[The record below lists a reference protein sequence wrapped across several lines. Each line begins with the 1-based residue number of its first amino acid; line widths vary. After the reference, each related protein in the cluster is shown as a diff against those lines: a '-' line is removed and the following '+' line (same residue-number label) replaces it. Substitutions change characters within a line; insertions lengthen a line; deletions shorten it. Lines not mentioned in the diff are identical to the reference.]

1 MNIQPTIQSGIT
13 SQNNQ
18 HHQTEQ
24 IPPTQIPQSEL
35 PLGCQAGFVVN
46 IPDDIQQHAPEC
58 GETTALLSLIKDKG
72 LLSGLD
78 EYIAPHLEEG
88 SIGKK
93 TLDMFG
99 LFNVTQMALEIPS
112 SVSGISGKYGVQLN
126 IVKPD
131 IHPTSGNYFLQIFPL
146 HDEIG
151 FNFKDLPGPLKN
163 ALSNSNISTT
173 AVSTIASAAT
183 SAATTAV
190 STIASAATSTA
201 VSTIA
206 STGTSATTSTVTTEP
221 KDPIPWFGLTAQV
234 VRNHGVELPIVK
246 TENGWKLVGET
257 PLTPDGPK
265 ANYTEEWVIR
275 PGEADFKYGASP
287 LQATLG
293 LEFGAHFKWDLDNPN
308 TKYAVLTNAAAN
320 ALGAVG
326 GFAVSRFAGTDPML
340 SPHIGAMVG
349 QAAGHA
355 IQYNTPGL
363 KPDTI
368 LWWAGAT
375 LGLADLNKAE
385 FGVARFTDYPRIW
398 WHAREGAIFPNKEDI
413 ARATGADI
421 RAMEEGVPVGQRHPN
436 PEDVVIDIESNDLPH
451 HNPLNHVDIVDI
463 IQETRV

>member
-1 MNIQPTIQSGIT
+1 MNIQPIVQSGIT
-13 SQNNQ
+13 TQNNQ
-18 HHQTEQ
+18 HNQAEQ
-24 IPPTQIPQSEL
+24 APPAQIPQSEL
-35 PLGCQAGFVVN
+35 PNGCEAGFVVH

-58 GETTALLSLIKDKG
+58 GERTALLSLIQDEG

-78 EYIAPHLEEG
+78 KYLAPHLEEG
-88 SIGKK
+88 SAGKK
-93 TLDMFG
+93 ALDMFG

-112 SVSGISGKYGVQLN
+112 TVPGISGKYGVQLN

-151 FNFKDLPGPLKN
+151 INFKDLPGPLKN
-163 ALSNSNISTT
+163 ALSNINISTT
-173 AVSTIASAAT
+173 AVSAIT
-183 SAATTAV
+183 SAA
-190 STIASAATSTA
+190 
-201 VSTIA
+201 
-206 STGTSATTSTVTTEP
+206 TSATTSTVTTEP

-275 PGEADFKYGASP
+275 PGEADFKYGTSP

-320 ALGAVG
+320 ALGAAG
-326 GFAVSRFAGTDPML
+326 GFAVSKIPGVDSML
-340 SPHIGAMVG
+340 APHIGAMVG

-355 IQYNTPGL
+355 IQCNTPGL

-368 LWWAGAT
+368 LWWAGTT

-385 FGVARFTDYPRIW
+385 TGEARFTDYPRIW

-421 RAMEEGVPVGQRHPN
+421 RAMEEGVPVGQSHPR
-436 PEDVVIDIESNDLPH
+436 PEDVVINIESNDLPH

>member
-1 MNIQPTIQSGIT
+1 MIQD
-13 SQNNQ
+13 
-18 HHQTEQ
+18 E
-24 IPPTQIPQSEL
+24 
-35 PLGCQAGFVVN
+35 
-46 IPDDIQQHAPEC
+46 
-58 GETTALLSLIKDKG
+58 G

-78 EYIAPHLEEG
+78 KYLAPHLEEG
-88 SIGKK
+88 SAGKK
-93 TLDMFG
+93 ALDMFG

-112 SVSGISGKYGVQLN
+112 TVPGISGKYGVQMN

-151 FNFKDLPGPLKN
+151 LNFKDLPGPLKN
-163 ALSNSNISTT
+163 ALSNINISTT
-173 AVSTIASAAT
+173 AVSAIT
-183 SAATTAV
+183 SAA
-190 STIASAATSTA
+190 
-201 VSTIA
+201 
-206 STGTSATTSTVTTEP
+206 TSATTSTVTTEP

-275 PGEADFKYGASP
+275 PGEADFKYGTSP

-320 ALGAVG
+320 ALGAAG
-326 GFAVSRFAGTDPML
+326 GFAVSKIPGANSML
-340 SPHIGAMVG
+340 APHIGAMVG

-355 IQYNTPGL
+355 IQCNTPGL

-368 LWWAGAT
+368 LWWAGTT

-385 FGVARFTDYPRIW
+385 TGEARFTDYPRIW

-421 RAMEEGVPVGQRHPN
+421 RAMEEGVPVGQSHPR
-436 PEDVVIDIESNDLPH
+436 PEDVVINIESNDLPH

>member
-1 MNIQPTIQSGIT
+1 
-13 SQNNQ
+13 
-18 HHQTEQ
+18 
-24 IPPTQIPQSEL
+24 
-35 PLGCQAGFVVN
+35 
-46 IPDDIQQHAPEC
+46 
-58 GETTALLSLIKDKG
+58 SLIKDEG

-78 EYIAPHLEEG
+78 KYLAPHLEEG
-88 SIGKK
+88 SAGKK
-93 TLDMFG
+93 ALDMFG
-99 LFNVTQMALEIPS
+99 LFNVSQMALEIPS
-112 SVSGISGKYGVQLN
+112 TVPGISGKYGVQLN

-151 FNFKDLPGPLKN
+151 INFKDLPGPLKN
-163 ALSNSNISTT
+163 ALSNSNIPTTVST
-173 AVSTIASAAT
+173 AASTIA
-183 SAATTAV
+183 
-190 STIASAATSTA
+190 
-201 VSTIA
+201 
-206 STGTSATTSTVTTEP
+206 SATTSTVTTAS

-320 ALGAVG
+320 ALGALG
-326 GFAVSRFAGTDPML
+326 GFAVSRFASTDPML

-375 LGLADLNKAE
+375 LGATDLNKAE
-385 FGVARFTDYPRIW
+385 FEVARFTDYPRIW
-398 WHAREGAIFPNKEDI
+398 WHAREGAIFPNKADI
-413 ARATGADI
+413 EHATGADI
-421 RAMEEGVPVGQRHPN
+421 RAMEEGIPVGQRHPN
-436 PEDVVIDIESNDLPH
+436 PEDVVIDIESNGLPH
-451 HNPLNHVDIVDI
+451 HNPSNHVDIFDI

>member
-1 MNIQPTIQSGIT
+1 MNIQPIVQSGIT
-13 SQNNQ
+13 TQNNQ
-18 HHQTEQ
+18 HHQREQ

-35 PLGCQAGFVVN
+35 PNGCEAGFVVN

-99 LFNVTQMALEIPS
+99 LFNVSQMALEIPS
-112 SVSGISGKYGVQLN
+112 TVPGISGKYGVQLN

-151 FNFKDLPGPLKN
+151 INFKDLPGPLKN
-163 ALSNSNISTT
+163 ALSNSNIPTTVST
-173 AVSTIASAAT
+173 AASTIA
-183 SAATTAV
+183 
-190 STIASAATSTA
+190 
-201 VSTIA
+201 
-206 STGTSATTSTVTTEP
+206 SATTSTVTTAS

-308 TKYAVLTNAAAN
+308 AKYAVLTNAAAN
-320 ALGAVG
+320 ALGAAG
-326 GFAVSRFAGTDPML
+326 GFAVSRFAGTNPML

-421 RAMEEGVPVGQRHPN
+421 RAMEEGVPVGQSHPH
-436 PEDVVIDIESNDLPH
+436 PEDVVIDIESSPH
-451 HNPLNHVDIVDI
+451 NNPSNYVDTVDI
-463 IQETRV
+463 IRETRV

>member
-1 MNIQPTIQSGIT
+1 MNIQPIVQSGIT
-13 SQNNQ
+13 TQNNQ
-18 HHQTEQ
+18 HNQAKQ
-24 IPPTQIPQSEL
+24 ASPAQIPQSEL
-35 PLGCQAGFVVN
+35 PNGCEAGFVVH

-58 GETTALLSLIKDKG
+58 GERTALLSLIQDEG

-78 EYIAPHLEEG
+78 KYLAPHLEEG
-88 SIGKK
+88 SAGKK
-93 TLDMFG
+93 ALDMFG

-112 SVSGISGKYGVQLN
+112 STVPAISGKYGVQLN

-151 FNFKDLPGPLKN
+151 INFKDLPGPLKN
-163 ALSNSNISTT
+163 ALSNSNIPTTVST
-173 AVSTIASAAT
+173 AASTIA
-183 SAATTAV
+183 
-190 STIASAATSTA
+190 
-201 VSTIA
+201 
-206 STGTSATTSTVTTEP
+206 SATTSTVTTAS
-221 KDPIPWFGLTAQV
+221 KDLIPWFGLTAQV

-275 PGEADFKYGASP
+275 PAEADLKYGTSP
-287 LQATLG
+287 FQATLG

-320 ALGAVG
+320 ALGAAG
-326 GFAVSRFAGTDPML
+326 GFAVSQISGVDSML
-340 SPHIGAMVG
+340 APHIGAMVG

-355 IQYNTPGL
+355 IQCNTPGL

-368 LWWAGAT
+368 LWWAGTT

-385 FGVARFTDYPRIW
+385 FGEARFTDYPRIW

-421 RAMEEGVPVGQRHPN
+421 RAMEEGVPVDHRHPH
-436 PEDVVIDIESNDLPH
+436 PEDVVIDIESSPH
-451 HNPLNHVDIVDI
+451 NNPSNYVDTV
-463 IQETRV
+463 

>member
-1 MNIQPTIQSGIT
+1 MNIQPIVTSGIT
-13 SQNNQ
+13 TQNNQ
-18 HHQTEQ
+18 HHHAEQTS
-24 IPPTQIPQSEL
+24 PTQIPQSEL
-35 PLGCQAGFVVN
+35 PNGCETGFVVH
-46 IPDDIQQHAPEC
+46 IPEDMQRHAPEC
-58 GETTALLSLIKDKG
+58 GETTALLSLIKDEG

-78 EYIAPHLEEG
+78 KYLAPHLEEG
-88 SIGKK
+88 SAGKK
-93 TLDMFG
+93 ALDMFG
-99 LFNVTQMALEIPS
+99 LFNVSQMALEIPS
-112 SVSGISGKYGVQLN
+112 TVPGISGKYGVQLN

-151 FNFKDLPGPLKN
+151 INFKDLPGPLKN
-163 ALSNSNISTT
+163 ALSNSNIPTTVST
-173 AVSTIASAAT
+173 AASTIA
-183 SAATTAV
+183 
-190 STIASAATSTA
+190 
-201 VSTIA
+201 
-206 STGTSATTSTVTTEP
+206 SATTSTVTTAS

-308 TKYAVLTNAAAN
+308 TKYAVITNAAAN

-326 GFAVSRFAGTDPML
+326 GFAVSRFTGTDPML

-368 LWWAGAT
+368 LWWAGTT

-385 FGVARFTDYPRIW
+385 FGEARFTDYPRIW
-398 WHAREGAIFPNKEDI
+398 WHAREGAIFPNKADI
-413 ARATGADI
+413 EHATGADI
-421 RAMEEGVPVGQRHPN
+421 RAMEEGVSVGQRHPN
-436 PEDVVIDIESNDLPH
+436 PEDVVINIESNNSPH
-451 HNPLNHVDIVDI
+451 HNPSNYVDTVDI

>member
-190 STIASAATSTA
+190 STIAS
-201 VSTIA
+201 
-206 STGTSATTSTVTTEP
+206 TGTSATTSTVTTEP

-375 LGLADLNKAE
+375 LGAADLNKAE
-385 FGVARFTDYPRIW
+385 YDKARFTDYPRIW
-398 WHAREGAIFPNKEDI
+398 WHAREGAIFPNKADI
-413 ARATGADI
+413 EHATGADI
-421 RAMEEGVPVGQRHPN
+421 RAMEEGVPVGHRHPK
-436 PEDVVIDIESNDLPH
+436 PEDVAINVEGINSQH

-463 IQETRV
+463 IQETRI

>member
-173 AVSTIASAAT
+173 AVSTIAS
-183 SAATTAV
+183 
-190 STIASAATSTA
+190 
-201 VSTIA
+201 
-206 STGTSATTSTVTTEP
+206 TGTSATTSTVTTKP

>member
-1 MNIQPTIQSGIT
+1 M
-13 SQNNQ
+13 
-18 HHQTEQ
+18 
-24 IPPTQIPQSEL
+24 
-35 PLGCQAGFVVN
+35 
-46 IPDDIQQHAPEC
+46 
-58 GETTALLSLIKDKG
+58 SLIQDEG

-78 EYIAPHLEEG
+78 KYLAPHLEEG
-88 SIGKK
+88 SAGKK
-93 TLDMFG
+93 ALDMFG

-112 SVSGISGKYGVQLN
+112 TVRGISGKYGVQLN

-151 FNFKDLPGPLKN
+151 LNFKDLPGPLKN
-163 ALSNSNISTT
+163 ALSNINISTT
-173 AVSTIASAAT
+173 AVSAIT
-183 SAATTAV
+183 SAA
-190 STIASAATSTA
+190 
-201 VSTIA
+201 
-206 STGTSATTSTVTTEP
+206 TSATTSTVTTEP

-275 PGEADFKYGASP
+275 PGEADFKYGTSP

-320 ALGAVG
+320 ALGAAG
-326 GFAVSRFAGTDPML
+326 GFAVSKIPGVDPML
-340 SPHIGAMVG
+340 APHIGAMVG

-355 IQYNTPGL
+355 IQCNTPGL

-368 LWWAGAT
+368 LWWAGTT

-385 FGVARFTDYPRIW
+385 TGEARFTDYPRIW

-421 RAMEEGVPVGQRHPN
+421 RAMEEGVPVGQSHPR
-436 PEDVVIDIESNDLPH
+436 PEDVVINIESNDLPH

>member
-131 IHPTSGNYFLQIFPL
+131 IHPTSSNYFLQIFPL

-183 SAATTAV
+183 SAA
-190 STIASAATSTA
+190 STA

-257 PLTPDGPK
+257 PLTPNGPK

-375 LGLADLNKAE
+375 LGAADLNKAE
-385 FGVARFTDYPRIW
+385 YDKARFTDYPRIW

-421 RAMEEGVPVGQRHPN
+421 RAMEEGIPVGQRHPN
-436 PEDVVIDIESNDLPH
+436 PEDVVIDIESNGLPH
-451 HNPLNHVDIVDI
+451 HNPSNHVDIFDI

>member
-1 MNIQPTIQSGIT
+1 MNIQPIVQSGIT
-13 SQNNQ
+13 TQNNQ
-18 HHQTEQ
+18 HNQAEQ
-24 IPPTQIPQSEL
+24 ASPAQIPQSEL
-35 PLGCQAGFVVN
+35 PNGCEAGFVVH

-58 GETTALLSLIKDKG
+58 GERTALLSLIQDEG

-78 EYIAPHLEEG
+78 KYLAPHLEEG
-88 SIGKK
+88 SAGKK
-93 TLDMFG
+93 ALDMFG

-112 SVSGISGKYGVQLN
+112 TVPGISGKYGVQLN

-151 FNFKDLPGPLKN
+151 INFKDLPGPLKN
-163 ALSNSNISTT
+163 ALSNSNIPTT
-173 AVSTIASAAT
+173 VSTAAP
-183 SAATTAV
+183 
-190 STIASAATSTA
+190 TIA
-201 VSTIA
+201 
-206 STGTSATTSTVTTEP
+206 SATTSTVTTAS

-326 GFAVSRFAGTDPML
+326 GFAVSRFTGTDPML

-368 LWWAGAT
+368 LWWAGTT

-385 FGVARFTDYPRIW
+385 TGEARFTDYPRIW

-421 RAMEEGVPVGQRHPN
+421 RAMEEGVPVGQSHPR
-436 PEDVVIDIESNDLPH
+436 PEDVVINIESNDLPH

>member
-1 MNIQPTIQSGIT
+1 MQR
-13 SQNNQ
+13 
-18 HHQTEQ
+18 
-24 IPPTQIPQSEL
+24 
-35 PLGCQAGFVVN
+35 
-46 IPDDIQQHAPEC
+46 HAPEC
-58 GETTALLSLIKDKG
+58 GETTALLSLIKDEG

-78 EYIAPHLEEG
+78 KYLAPHLEEG
-88 SIGKK
+88 SAGKK
-93 TLDMFG
+93 ALDMFG
-99 LFNVTQMALEIPS
+99 LFNVSQMALEIPS
-112 SVSGISGKYGVQLN
+112 TVPGISGKYGVQLN

-151 FNFKDLPGPLKN
+151 INFKDLPGPLKN
-163 ALSNSNISTT
+163 ALSNSNIPTT
-173 AVSTIASAAT
+173 VSTAAP
-183 SAATTAV
+183 
-190 STIASAATSTA
+190 TIA
-201 VSTIA
+201 
-206 STGTSATTSTVTTEP
+206 SATTSTVTTAS

-234 VRNHGVELPIVK
+234 VRKHGVELPIVK

-326 GFAVSRFAGTDPML
+326 GFAVSRFTGTDPML

-368 LWWAGAT
+368 LWWAGTT

-385 FGVARFTDYPRIW
+385 FGEARFTDYPRIW
-398 WHAREGAIFPNKEDI
+398 WHAREGAIFPNKADI
-413 ARATGADI
+413 EHATGADI
-421 RAMEEGVPVGQRHPN
+421 RAMEEGVSVGQRHPN
-436 PEDVVIDIESNDLPH
+436 PEDVVINIESNNSPH
-451 HNPLNHVDIVDI
+451 HNPSNYVDTVDI

>member
-1 MNIQPTIQSGIT
+1 TSGIT
-13 SQNNQ
+13 TQNNQ
-18 HHQTEQ
+18 HHHAEQTS
-24 IPPTQIPQSEL
+24 PTQIPHSEL
-35 PLGCQAGFVVN
+35 PNGCETGFVVH
-46 IPDDIQQHAPEC
+46 IPEDMQRHAPEC
-58 GETTALLSLIKDKG
+58 GETTALLSLIKDEG

-78 EYIAPHLEEG
+78 KYLAPHLEEG
-88 SIGKK
+88 SAGKK
-93 TLDMFG
+93 ALDMFG
-99 LFNVTQMALEIPS
+99 LFNVSQMALEIPS
-112 SVSGISGKYGVQLN
+112 TVPGISGKYGVQLN

-151 FNFKDLPGPLKN
+151 INFKDLPGPLKN
-163 ALSNSNISTT
+163 ALSNSNIPTTVST
-173 AVSTIASAAT
+173 AASTIA
-183 SAATTAV
+183 
-190 STIASAATSTA
+190 
-201 VSTIA
+201 
-206 STGTSATTSTVTTEP
+206 SATTSTVTTAS

-326 GFAVSRFAGTDPML
+326 GFAVSRFTGTDPML

-368 LWWAGAT
+368 LWWAGTT

-385 FGVARFTDYPRIW
+385 FGEARFTDYPRIW
-398 WHAREGAIFPNKEDI
+398 WHAREGAIFPNKADI
-413 ARATGADI
+413 EHATGADI
-421 RAMEEGVPVGQRHPN
+421 RAMEEGVSVGQRHPN
-436 PEDVVIDIESNDLPH
+436 PEDVVINIESNNSPH
-451 HNPLNHVDIVDI
+451 HNPSNYVDTVDI

>member
-1 MNIQPTIQSGIT
+1 
-13 SQNNQ
+13 
-18 HHQTEQ
+18 
-24 IPPTQIPQSEL
+24 
-35 PLGCQAGFVVN
+35 
-46 IPDDIQQHAPEC
+46 
-58 GETTALLSLIKDKG
+58 GETTALLSLIKDEG

-78 EYIAPHLEEG
+78 KYLAPHLEEG
-88 SIGKK
+88 SAGKK
-93 TLDMFG
+93 ALDMFG
-99 LFNVTQMALEIPS
+99 LFNVSQMALEIPS
-112 SVSGISGKYGVQLN
+112 TVPGISGKYGVQLN

-151 FNFKDLPGPLKN
+151 INFKDLPGPLKN
-163 ALSNSNISTT
+163 ALSNSNIPTT
-173 AVSTIASAAT
+173 VSTAAP
-183 SAATTAV
+183 
-190 STIASAATSTA
+190 TIA
-201 VSTIA
+201 
-206 STGTSATTSTVTTEP
+206 SATTSTVTTAS

-326 GFAVSRFAGTDPML
+326 GFAVSRFTGTDPML

-368 LWWAGAT
+368 LWWAGTT

-385 FGVARFTDYPRIW
+385 FGEARFTDYPRIW
-398 WHAREGAIFPNKEDI
+398 WHAREGAIFPNKADI
-413 ARATGADI
+413 EHATGADI
-421 RAMEEGVPVGQRHPN
+421 RAMEEGVSVGQRHPN
-436 PEDVVIDIESNDLPH
+436 PEDVVINIESNNSPH
-451 HNPLNHVDIVDI
+451 HNPSNYVDTVDI

>member
-183 SAATTAV
+183 SAAT
-190 STIASAATSTA
+190 SAASTA

-385 FGVARFTDYPRIW
+385 FGEARFTDYPRIW

-421 RAMEEGVPVGQRHPN
+421 RAMEEGIPVGQRHPN

>member
-1 MNIQPTIQSGIT
+1 MNIQPIVQSGIT
-13 SQNNQ
+13 TQNNQ
-18 HHQTEQ
+18 HNQAKQ
-24 IPPTQIPQSEL
+24 ASPAQIPQSEL
-35 PLGCQAGFVVN
+35 PNGCEAGFVVH

-58 GETTALLSLIKDKG
+58 GERTALLSLIQDEG

-78 EYIAPHLEEG
+78 KYLAPHLEEG
-88 SIGKK
+88 SAGKK
-93 TLDMFG
+93 ALDMFG

-112 SVSGISGKYGVQLN
+112 STVPAISGKYGVQLN

-151 FNFKDLPGPLKN
+151 INFKDLPGPLKN
-163 ALSNSNISTT
+163 ALSNSNIPTTVST
-173 AVSTIASAAT
+173 AASTIA
-183 SAATTAV
+183 
-190 STIASAATSTA
+190 
-201 VSTIA
+201 
-206 STGTSATTSTVTTEP
+206 SATTSTVTTAS
-221 KDPIPWFGLTAQV
+221 KDLIPWFGLTAQV

-275 PGEADFKYGASP
+275 PAEADLKYGTSP
-287 LQATLG
+287 FQATLG
-293 LEFGAHFKWDLDNPN
+293 LEFGAHFKWDLDNPR
-308 TKYAVLTNAAAN
+308 TKYAILTNAAAN
-320 ALGAVG
+320 AVGAAG
-326 GFAVSRFAGTDPML
+326 GFAVSRLLGVDPML
-340 SPHIGAMVG
+340 VPHIGSMAG
-349 QAAGHA
+349 QALGHA
-355 IQYNTPGL
+355 VQCYTPGL

-375 LGLADLNKAE
+375 LGAADLNKAE
-385 FGVARFTDYPRIW
+385 YDKARFTDYPRIW
-398 WHAREGAIFPNKEDI
+398 WHAREGAIFPNKADI
-413 ARATGADI
+413 EHATGADI

-451 HNPLNHVDIVDI
+451 HNPLNHVDIFDI

>member
-173 AVSTIASAAT
+173 AVSTIASAA
-183 SAATTAV
+183 
-190 STIASAATSTA
+190 STA

>member
-1 MNIQPTIQSGIT
+1 MN
-13 SQNNQ
+13 
-18 HHQTEQ
+18 
-24 IPPTQIPQSEL
+24 
-35 PLGCQAGFVVN
+35 QAFKQLYIKAVHIGYVTPGFVVH
-46 IPDDIQQHAPEC
+46 IPEDMQRHAPEC
-58 GETTALLSLIKDKG
+58 GETTALLSLIKDEG

-78 EYIAPHLEEG
+78 KYLAPHLEEG
-88 SIGKK
+88 SAGKK
-93 TLDMFG
+93 ALDMFG
-99 LFNVTQMALEIPS
+99 LFNVSQMALEIPS
-112 SVSGISGKYGVQLN
+112 TVPGISGKYGVQLN

-151 FNFKDLPGPLKN
+151 INFKDLPGPLKN
-163 ALSNSNISTT
+163 ALSNSNIPTT
-173 AVSTIASAAT
+173 VSTAAP
-183 SAATTAV
+183 
-190 STIASAATSTA
+190 TIA
-201 VSTIA
+201 
-206 STGTSATTSTVTTEP
+206 SATTSTVTTAS

-234 VRNHGVELPIVK
+234 VRKHGVELPIVK

-326 GFAVSRFAGTDPML
+326 GFAVSRFTGTDPML

-368 LWWAGAT
+368 LWWAGTT

-385 FGVARFTDYPRIW
+385 FGEARFTDYPRIW
-398 WHAREGAIFPNKEDI
+398 WHAREGAIFPNKADI
-413 ARATGADI
+413 EHATGADI
-421 RAMEEGVPVGQRHPN
+421 RAMEEGVSVGQRHPN
-436 PEDVVIDIESNDLPH
+436 PEDVVINIESNNSPH
-451 HNPLNHVDIVDI
+451 HNPSNYVDTVDI

>member
-1 MNIQPTIQSGIT
+1 MNIQPIVQSGIT
-13 SQNNQ
+13 TQNNQ
-18 HHQTEQ
+18 HHQREQ

-35 PLGCQAGFVVN
+35 PNGCEAGFVVN

-112 SVSGISGKYGVQLN
+112 STVPGISGKYGVQMN

-163 ALSNSNISTT
+163 ALSNSNIST
-173 AVSTIASAAT
+173 
-183 SAATTAV
+183 
-190 STIASAATSTA
+190 TA

-326 GFAVSRFAGTDPML
+326 GFAVSRFTGTDPML

-368 LWWAGAT
+368 LWWAGST

-385 FGVARFTDYPRIW
+385 TGEARFTDYPRIW

-421 RAMEEGVPVGQRHPN
+421 RAMEEGIPVGQRHPK
-436 PEDVVIDIESNDLPH
+436 PEDVVIDIESNGSSH
-451 HNPLNHVDIVDI
+451 HNPSNYVDTFDI